1 MTDQEERRESAEAE
15 PASSQ
20 TGVARRRLWRAVRL
34 VIGAAV
40 VVVGLLFVFD
50 RAFLEWLLRSLFPA
64 TKEVVYPRASLP
76 QLLGAHLVLVGV
88 SSVAAAAV
96 GIPLG
101 IFVTR
106 RSGRDFLPLVQD
118 LSSLAQTFPPVAV
131 LALAVP
137 ALGFGFKPAVA
148 ALFLY
153 SILPVINNTISGLRS
168 VPALVLDASRGMG
181 MTPIQTLFYSELPL
195 AARVIAAGV
204 RTSVVINVGTAT
216 VGAVAGAGGLGV
228 AIVGGLVRDNTAF
241 VLEGAV
247 TAALL
252 ALSVDWLL
260 ARVERLFYS
269 PQRERSAHR

>member
-1 MTDQEERRESAEAE
+1 MTAAGADGRNSAGTA
-15 PASSQ
+15 AKSRVKSII
-20 TGVARRRLWRAVRL
+20 RF
-34 VIGAAV
+34 GAAGALLV
-40 VVVGLLFVFD
+40 LGLLFIFD
-50 RAFLEWLLRSLFPA
+50 RAFLGWILHALFPSI
-64 TKEVVYPRASLP
+64 KEVVYPRATLP

-137 ALGFGFKPAVA
+137 ALGFGFKPAIA

-181 MTPIQTLFYSELPL
+181 MTPVQILFYSELPL

-228 AIVGGLVRDNTAF
+228 PIVGGLVRDNTAF
-241 VLEGAV
+241 VLEGAL
-247 TAALL
+247 TAAFL
-252 ALSVDWLL
+252 ALTADWLL
-260 ARVERLFYS
+260 SRLERLFYA
-269 PQRERSAHR
+269 PQRDMAHRG

>member
-1 MTDQEERRESAEAE
+1 MTATEAQSPE
-15 PASSQ
+15 
-20 TGVARRRLWRAVRL
+20 TARSRSKSRARSIVRITLGGAFL
-34 VIGAAV
+34 VL
-40 VVVGLLFVFD
+40 GLLFIFD
-50 RAFLEWLLRSLFPA
+50 RTFLEWLLHALFPA
-64 TKEVVYPRASLP
+64 TREVVYPRASLP

-137 ALGFGFKPAVA
+137 ALGFGFKPAIA

-181 MTPIQTLFYSELPL
+181 MTPLQILFYSELPL

-228 AIVGGLVRDNTAF
+228 PIVGGLVRDNTAF
-241 VLEGAV
+241 VLEGAL
-247 TAALL
+247 TAAFL
-252 ALSVDWLL
+252 ALTADWLL
-260 ARVERLFYS
+260 SRVERLFYS
-269 PQRERSAHR
+269 PQRDMSHRG